1 MSSPDSFP
9 FATPSA
15 STFETALRGYEK
27 RQVDKYVLQ
36 VEAEVAALAAERE
49 ELYGQINLMSQHLQ
63 QVQHDLSNARRGIA
77 PAETA
82 AYRHLGPKV
91 EQILALAEDQA
102 VELRERVEREIAD
115 REVALDR
122 RKTELD
128 SLAQDAARNFEVA
141 LAGRRMEE
149 EKAAAARRAELAAEV
164 ENARAYAAR
173 VRSDVD
179 ALYAA
184 ALQESTRV
192 GDATKAYADKVR
204 AETEAHAA
212 LVRNQ
217 TDEEVAA
224 LRRTAE
230 TEVATLRA
238 TAEAEVATL
247 RSTAADEVARLRSD
261 AETDVSALR
270 GTA

>member
-15 STFETALRGYEK
+15 STFETALRGYDK

-49 ELYGQINLMSQHLQ
+49 ELYGQLNLLNQHLQ
-63 QVQHDLSNARRGIA
+63 QIQHDLSAARRGVA
-77 PAETA
+77 PADTA

-102 VELRERVEREIAD
+102 VELRERVEREMAD

-122 RKTELD
+122 RRVELEA
-128 SLAQDAARNFEVA
+128 LAQDAARNFETA
-141 LAGRRMEE
+141 LASRRMDE
-149 EKAAAARRAELAAEV
+149 EKAAAARRADLAAEV

-212 LVRNQ
+212 LVRTQ
-217 TDEEVAA
+217 TEDEVATQ
-224 LRRTAE
+224 RHTAE
-230 TEVATLRA
+230 TEI
-238 TAEAEVATL
+238 
-247 RSTAADEVARLRSD
+247 AAL
-261 AETDVSALR
+261 
-270 GTA
+270 